1 MSLKMNNSIQRS
13 ASPKEILPL
22 SEYPS
27 EDELKLYI
35 EKNKSTLSHVF
46 QCYKYS
52 LSPSLIEYM
61 MIMGWN
67 PLQPILE
74 DSKDQVS
81 KAICNV
87 PALILL
93 SFDSGKF
100 LPVLKNCNFS
110 ILIQNPGG
118 GDMLSLIDCVLDM
131 LDRETISI
139 SSTVDMLESLISHS
153 RMIPH
158 CNSKRLERTIKQFR
172 LYPEELKRL
181 ELNDQKGQEEVK
193 KQLQTARGVMHTKC
207 HASRLCELLHFNRD
221 IDSDLYKFICSTM
234 DIERFHAE
242 YFYQA
247 YLFMNSRRKLYQI
260 LHSAPPLTIIN

>member
-13 ASPKEILPL
+13 VSPNEILPL
-22 SEYPS
+22 SEYTS

-46 QCYKYS
+46 QCYKFS

-61 MIMGWN
+61 MNMGWN
-67 PLQPILE
+67 PLQLVLE
-74 DSKDQVS
+74 DSKDQIS
-81 KAICNV
+81 KPICNV

-93 SFDSGKF
+93 SFGSGKF
-100 LPVLKNCNFS
+100 LPVLRNCNDN
-110 ILIQNPGG
+110 I
-118 GDMLSLIDCVLDM
+118 LSLIDCVLDM

-139 SSTVDMLESLISHS
+139 YSAVDVLESLISHS

-158 CNSKRLERTIKQFR
+158 CNSKRLERTMKQFR

-193 KQLQTARGVMHTKC
+193 KQLQAARGVMHTKC

-247 YLFMNSRRKLYQI
+247 YLLMNTRRKLYQI
-260 LHSAPPLTIIN
+260 LHSAPPFYNH